1 MKKSILST
9 IALAGIFGA
18 TLAGAAGMPKYIGE
32 LADGQSYDREISIK
46 PDAKW
51 VNVHSGET
59 VKFTDVAS
67 GRSFV
72 WRFDTPRGSE
82 VFDLAAVAPRGA
94 LAEQHLTAYVDQN
107 PSDNDD

>member
-9 IALAGIFGA
+9 IALAGLFGA
-18 TLAGAAGMPKYIGE
+18 TLASAGVPRYVGE
-32 LADGQSYDREISIK
+32 LADGQIYDREITIK

-51 VNVHSGET
+51 VNVRSGET

-72 WRFDTPRGSE
+72 WRFDTPGSE
-82 VFDLAAVAPRGA
+82 VFDLAAFVPRGS
-94 LAEQHLTAYVDQN
+94 LAEQHLMAYVGQN